1 MMALHRMANFCVVS
15 SLDDGMNL
23 VAKEFVASRTDG
35 DGSLILSQFTGA
47 ARELSG
53 ALQVNPFSAD
63 EMADAILHALTMG
76 EDERRRR
83 MQKMR
88 EAVSENNVYRW
99 AGKFLSALTKFEF
112 PETITANGHGTSHA
126 ERRPRSWA
134 A

>member
-1 MMALHRMANFCVVS
+1 
-15 SLDDGMNL
+15 

-35 DGSLILSQFTGA
+35 DGTLILSQFTGA
-47 ARELSG
+47 ARELTS
-53 ALQVNPFSAD
+53 ALLVNPFSAD
-63 EMADAILHALTMG
+63 EMAEAILQALTMP

-88 EAVSENNVYRW
+88 ESVAANNVYRW

-112 PETITANGHGTSHA
+112 PEAPSSLSGVGLAKKRH
-126 ERRPRSWA
+126 PVLA